1 MIMMRYVELII
12 FFIVIPLVL
21 VIYLPPKAM
30 YPVLSISTLLGLI
43 LLHFTKG
50 FLWRNLLGKIHF
62 VPVISL
68 SLITF
73 IFSSL
78 LCWIILP
85 ERLWSIILTAP
96 YMLIAIAIL
105 YPLLLVVPQE
115 LIYRVLF
122 FERYGN
128 LFKNQS
134 HAVFVNAVLFS
145 FAHLMYWH
153 IVVWLAT
160 FIGSFI
166 FSYAYL
172 KPRGFVQ
179 TCALHSL
186 AGVAIFASGL
196 GWLFFS
202 GGNLAQ

>member
-1 MIMMRYVELII
+1 MMRYVELII

-21 VIYLPPKAM
+21 AIYLPPKAM

-43 LLHFTKG
+43 LLHLTKG

-105 YPLLLVVPQE
+105 YPLLLVIPQE
-115 LIYRVLF
+115 LIYRVYFLNDM
-122 FERYGN
+122 E
-128 LFKNQS
+128 
-134 HAVFVNAVLFS
+134 
-145 FAHLMYWH
+145 
-153 IVVWLAT
+153 
-160 FIGSFI
+160 I
-166 FSYAYL
+166 FSKTKVMQFLLTLYYFRL
-172 KPRGFVQ
+172 PILCIGM
-179 TCALHSL
+179 L
-186 AGVAIFASGL
+186 
-196 GWLFFS
+196 
-202 GGNLAQ
+202 